1 MRGIRRRVAQRGVK
15 GRAMLAGVN
24 DLSFTHF
31 VKGFDHLFLFDKV
44 NKRNELL
51 VVNSLPPDIQSDAAG
66 ALLIILKRVSDKR
79 CNG

>member
-1 MRGIRRRVAQRGVK
+1 
-15 GRAMLAGVN
+15 MLAGVN

-51 VVNSLPPDIQSDAAG
+51 LVNSLPPDIQSDAAG
-66 ALLIILKRVSDKR
+66 VF
-79 CNG
+79 

>member
-1 MRGIRRRVAQRGVK
+1 
-15 GRAMLAGVN
+15 MLAGVN
-24 DLSFTHF
+24 DSFLYAISL
-31 VKGFDHLFLFDKV
+31 KDSIILFLFDKV

-51 VVNSLPPDIQSDAAG
+51 LVNSLPPDIQSDAAG

>member
-1 MRGIRRRVAQRGVK
+1 
-15 GRAMLAGVN
+15 MLAGVN

-51 VVNSLPPDIQSDAAG
+51 LVNSLPPDIQSDAAG

>member
-1 MRGIRRRVAQRGVK
+1 MRGIRRRVAQRGMK
-15 GRAMLAGVN
+15 GRAMFAGVN

-44 NKRNELL
+44 NKRKELL
-51 VVNSLPPDIQSDAAG
+51 LINSLPPDIQSDAAG

-79 CNG
+79 CYG

>member
-1 MRGIRRRVAQRGVK
+1 
-15 GRAMLAGVN
+15 MLAGVN

-31 VKGFDHLFLFDKV
+31 VKGFDHFFLFDEV
-44 NKRNELL
+44 NKRKELL
-51 VVNSLPPDIQSDAAG
+51 PINSLPPDIQSNAAG